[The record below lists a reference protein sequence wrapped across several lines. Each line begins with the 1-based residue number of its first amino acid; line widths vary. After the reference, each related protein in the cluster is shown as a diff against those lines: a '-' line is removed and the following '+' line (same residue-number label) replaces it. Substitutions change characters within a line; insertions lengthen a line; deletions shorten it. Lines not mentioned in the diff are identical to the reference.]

1 VKCKNGIKHEAET
14 MFCSQSHFT
23 PYASRLTRRHVSLLV
38 YCCLLSAFC
47 CLFASACG
55 RKGQPTLKSYEK
67 PAPPSGLSA
76 IHQGSEILLSWEFP
90 EDKELTLKGFYLMRS
105 SGGDFEKLAFL
116 DNDKRSYSDTTFKTG
131 TIYKYKVVAVNLRGI
146 IGKDSNIITV
156 KPEAPPSPPGKV
168 SYKVERD
175 SLIITWESAG
185 AGVLYNVYKSYKQGV
200 YALRPLN
207 KEPLAE
213 TSFTDKLDT
222 KKVVYYTVRSLRG
235 NAWRDEGNAS
245 GEIKI
250 DPSEFVPSS
259 PENLKTVATEESV
272 YLTWKEP
279 PETWV
284 TGYKVYRKIEGEKD
298 FKPIGETPI
307 PSFIDKE
314 APLTKR
320 NYRVT
325 AIGPS
330 KEGPP
335 AEIDGVIFIEQR

>member
-1 VKCKNGIKHEAET
+1 
-14 MFCSQSHFT
+14 M
-23 PYASRLTRRHVSLLV
+23 LLV
-38 YCCLLSAFC
+38 VCVLL
-47 CLFASACG
+47 SACG

-76 IHQGSEILLSWEFP
+76 IHRGSEILLSWEFP
-90 EDKELTLKGFYLMRS
+90 KDKELALKGFYLMRS
-105 SGGDFEKLAFL
+105 SAVDFEKLAL
-116 DNDKRSYSDTTFKTG
+116 LENDKRSYSDTTFKTG
-131 TIYKYKVVAVNLRGI
+131 TIYKYKVVAANLRGI
-146 IGKDSNIITV
+146 ISKDSNIITV
-156 KPEAPPSPPGKV
+156 KPEVPPSPPGKV
-168 SYKVERD
+168 SFKVERD
-175 SLIITWESAG
+175 SLLLTWESAG

-207 KEPLAE
+207 KEPLPG
-213 TSFTDKLDT
+213 TSFSDELDIR
-222 KKVVYYTVRSLRG
+222 KVVYYTIRGLRG

-245 GEIKI
+245 REIKI

-259 PENLKTVATEESV
+259 PENLQAVATEESV

-284 TGYKVYRKIEGEKD
+284 TGYKVYREIEGETS
-298 FKPIGETPI
+298 FKFIGETPI

-330 KEGPP
+330 REGPP